1 MASGAGSSQGGIG
14 LGVGHIASQ
23 ETGGTCG
30 IVNTQKTHS
39 NSHHNRRQRKL
50 SIINQVGSS
59 ASSKTSSTTRSLTNV
74 NKKQQRN
81 QSDSSV
87 DSTSITS
94 NGVVFSG
101 SPSPKK
107 KSNSS
112 SISDAC
118 CSSQSLHLIT
128 RDYSSC
134 DTACSDA
141 EEVVEIMSRVSGI
154 DSISIIPDGK
164 IKSNKLKDDN
174 DKTAENNPLVE
185 TESVCNDDNTSKKSL
200 HETQDAPENSKI
212 ITTSVKKVSQKS
224 FDVDNSSHVKK
235 RSMMRSS
242 SHPRSID
249 SYDKHQS
256 SSGTKSEERSRKTS
270 KDSGVDSGEKKKNSS
285 DSVSQIPKRKIST
298 ESTDNSDSIIRKN
311 STKTIIDS
319 ENDIVS
325 AGDSNEKSKL
335 EKIKNT
341 RFITSKVTEESTISE
356 NKEPEVASTIED
368 DNQVTI
374 YEDDNGT
381 SISDIVAAQALRESL
396 SKLGKVPIFDA
407 EQDVCESTKTQS
419 DNTIESSKPTEE
431 TETKDSVQEET
442 AEGFIGPLLDE
453 NFKADEKLEK
463 QKTMAMEDVRNLL
476 MKVKV
481 QTVEHDK
488 DEEKA
493 IGMSP
498 DERFLKFEEE
508 IGRGSFKT
516 VYRGLDTQTG
526 VSVAWCEL
534 QEKKLNKSER
544 LRFREEAEML
554 KGLQHPNIV
563 RFYDYWEVT
572 LTKRKYIVL
581 VTELMTSGTLKTY
594 VCINKFN
601 IYIDSVTFDN

>member
-30 IVNTQKTHS
+30 IVNAQKTH

-59 ASSKTSSTTRSLTNV
+59 AGSKTSTNRSLTNS
-74 NKKQQRN
+74 KKQHRN
-81 QSDSSV
+81 LSDSSV
-87 DSTSITS
+87 ETASITS
-94 NGVVFSG
+94 NGVVSGG

-107 KSNSS
+107 KSNSN
-112 SISDAC
+112 SISDAS
-118 CSSQSLHLIT
+118 CSSQNSQLIT
-128 RDYSSC
+128 RDYSSG

-154 DSISIIPDGK
+154 DSVSIIPAVKG
-164 IKSNKLKDDN
+164 KSNKLKDNN
-174 DKTAENNPLVE
+174 DKTVENNPLVE
-185 TESVCNDDNTSKKSL
+185 TDSACNDDNAFKKSL
-200 HETQDAPENSKI
+200 HDTQDAPENSKI
-212 ITTSVKKVSQKS
+212 IPASSKKLSQKS
-224 FDVDNSSHVKK
+224 LDVDNPNQVKK

-242 SHPRSID
+242 SHPRSMD
-249 SYDKHQS
+249 SMDKHQS
-256 SSGTKSEERSRKTS
+256 PSGTKSEERSRKTS
-270 KDSGVDSGEKKKNSS
+270 KDSGVDSGERKKNSN

-298 ESTDNSDSIIRKN
+298 ESTENCDSNIRKN
-311 STKTIIDS
+311 STKTINNDS
-319 ENDIVS
+319 ENDIIS
-325 AGDSNEKSKL
+325 SSDSSEKTKL

-341 RFITSKVTEESTISE
+341 RFVTSKVTEESTIVE
-356 NKEPEVASTIED
+356 NRETEMTANIEE

-374 YEDDNGT
+374 YEDDNST

-396 SKLGKVPIFDA
+396 SKLGKVITFDA
-407 EQDVCESTKTQS
+407 EQDVYQSTNKSQS
-419 DNTIESSKPTEE
+419 FSENNDPPKEA
-431 TETKDSVQEET
+431 ETKDQVQVQEET
-442 AEGFIGPLLDE
+442 VEGFIGPLLDE

-463 QKTMAMEDVRNLL
+463 QKTMPMEDVRNLL

-481 QTVEHDK
+481 QTVEDK

-544 LRFREEAEML
+544 MRFREEAEML

-581 VTELMTSGTLKTY
+581 VTELMTSGTLKT
-594 VCINKFN
+594 
-601 IYIDSVTFDN
+601 